1 MDTADTTA
9 RMTVTLP
16 ADLYAEVQA
25 RLSENGTGNR
35 SRFVAD
41 ALRTHL
47 RQLRL
52 HDLTLEAAKLDL
64 DEELAWTAPHQTD
77 PAPEAPA

>member
-1 MDTADTTA
+1 MSPSDRTI
-9 RMTVTLP
+9 RLTVTLP
-16 ADLYAEVQA
+16 AGLHQEVEA
-25 RLSENGTGNR
+25 RLAASGDGNR

-47 RQLRL
+47 SQLRL

>member
-1 MDTADTTA
+1 MAPPDKTI
-9 RMTVTLP
+9 RLTVTLP
-16 ADLYAEVQA
+16 AALHQEVED
-25 RLSENGTGNR
+25 RLVASGDTNR

-52 HDLTLEAAKLDL
+52 HDLTLEAAKLDP
-64 DEELAWTAPHQTD
+64 DEELAWTAPHQAAPS
-77 PAPEAPA
+77 PAPPS